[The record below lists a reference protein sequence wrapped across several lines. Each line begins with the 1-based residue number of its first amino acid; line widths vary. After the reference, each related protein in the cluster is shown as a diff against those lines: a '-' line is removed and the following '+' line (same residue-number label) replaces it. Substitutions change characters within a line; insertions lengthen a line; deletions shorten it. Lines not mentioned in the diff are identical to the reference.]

1 MIVVKNVPLS
11 HKPVEFFQ
19 IKIQAQIIIIF
30 YFVLAS
36 YNGGIKRN
44 KYIKILHGSELEQVW
59 TIFPKT

>member
-19 IKIQAQIIIIF
+19 IKIQAQIIIF

-59 TIFPKT
+59 TIFPKA